1 MSVRLVNSSKA
12 HENQDLKEGKM
23 YLTPPL
29 APPRTYQS
37 DRRLHDRYP
46 IALELQYKIL
56 NKKGLVHHGCG
67 RTLDISSGGV
77 LFEADCLLPASG
89 PIELAIDWP
98 YLLDG
103 AVTLEL
109 VIKGPIVRS
118 DTKAVAVKA
127 CHYEFLTAGARFRK
141 SKVEPVAMAAS
152 PSHHNA

>member
-12 HENQDLKEGKM
+12 HGNQDLKEGRM

-37 DRRLHDRYP
+37 NRRLHDRYP
-46 IALELQYKIL
+46 LALKLQYKIP

-103 AVTLEL
+103 VVSLEL
-109 VIKGPIVRS
+109 VMKGPIVRS

-127 CHYEFLTAGARFRK
+127 DHYEFLTAGARFRK
-141 SKVEPVAMAAS
+141 SKVQPLRWLPA
-152 PSHHNA
+152 PSDNA